1 MRESVIAGFAVGLG
15 ASRRCAARVAPGS
28 PTQPIVRAGRM
39 AARPWHCADY
49 SLQVTST
56 PHRATTIPD
65 LDATD
70 HEAIAYLRALAMDA
84 VQAVGNGHPG
94 TAMALAPA
102 AYLMFQRLLRHDP
115 SDPSWLGRDR
125 FVLSAGHSSLTLYSQ
140 LFLSGYGLTID
151 DLRSFR
157 RWESRTPGHPE
168 FGHTPG
174 VETTTGPLGQGVA
187 TAVGMAMGQRYQRH
201 LLDPNTPE
209 GLSPFDHRIWV
220 VASDGDLQE
229 GVSGEASSLAG
240 TQRLHALCLIWDD
253 NRISIE
259 GDTALA
265 FTEDVTK
272 RYAAYGWAVHEVD
285 MLPDGNIDLPG
296 LAVALHAA
304 RREVT
309 KPTFIRLRTTIAW
322 PAPNAR
328 NTAKSHGS
336 ALGDAEIAATKEVL
350 GLDPAVSFA
359 FPAALVAEVR
369 SRLAARV
376 QAERAEWDVRFRTW
390 ADLNPAQSGLLERLL
405 RRSVPD
411 DLGQVLPEHAVGSQV
426 ATRKASGQAL
436 NRLASRLPEL
446 WGGSADLAESN
457 DTTIAEAAD
466 FLPGDVQGG
475 RVVHYGIREHAM
487 GAIMNGIA
495 LEGLTR
501 PFAGTFLV
509 FSDYMRPAVRLAALM
524 RLPVIYVWTHD
535 SIGLGEDGPTH
546 QPVEHLWA
554 LRAIPGLAVVRPAD
568 ANETSAAWLAALGNP
583 GPTGLILTRQNV
595 PTLVELDTAIAG
607 VARGAYVIRDAPQ
620 MDLLILSTGSEVQL
634 AVTAAEQLA
643 TRGIGARVVS
653 MPCLEWFEAQPAEYR
668 ESVLPS
674 SVGARVAIEAGA
686 TFGWWK
692 YVGDGGQV
700 IGLDHFGAS
709 ASADELFRNFG
720 LTADAVVE
728 AALRCLDHGQGKR
741 TN

>member
-1 MRESVIAGFAVGLG
+1 
-15 ASRRCAARVAPGS
+15 
-28 PTQPIVRAGRM
+28 
-39 AARPWHCADY
+39 
-49 SLQVTST
+49 VTST
-56 PHRATTIPD
+56 PHRAPTIPD
-65 LDATD
+65 LDGTD
-70 HEAIAYLRALAMDA
+70 HAAIAHLRALAMDA

-102 AYLMFQRLLRHDP
+102 AYLLFQRLLRHDP
-115 SDPSWLGRDR
+115 SDPNWLGRDR

-187 TAVGMAMGQRYQRH
+187 TAVGMAMGQRYQRQ
-201 LLDPNTPE
+201 LLDPDAPA
-209 GLSPFDHRIWV
+209 GLSPFDHRIWII
-220 VASDGDLQE
+220 ASDGDLQE

-240 TQRLHALCLIWDD
+240 TQQLHTLCLIWDD

-272 RYAAYGWAVHEVD
+272 RYEAYGWSVHQVD
-285 MLPDGNIDLPG
+285 MLPDGNIDLPS
-296 LAVALHAA
+296 LEVALHAA
-304 RREVT
+304 RQELT

-322 PAPNAR
+322 PAPKAR

-336 ALGDAEIAATKEVL
+336 ALGEAEVAATKEVL

-359 FPAALVAEVR
+359 FPAALLAEIR
-369 SRLAARV
+369 SRLASRV
-376 QAERAEWDVRFRTW
+376 QVERAEWDVRFRTW
-390 ADLNPAQSGLLERLL
+390 ADLNPAQAGLLERLL
-405 RRSVPD
+405 RRAVPD
-411 DLGQVLPEHAVGSQV
+411 DLVQVLPEHALGSQV

-436 NRLASRLPEL
+436 NLLASQLPEL

-457 DTTIAEAAD
+457 DTTIAQSAD
-466 FLPGDVQGG
+466 FLPGAVQGG

-524 RLPVIYVWTHD
+524 SLPVIYVWTHD

-546 QPVEHLWA
+546 QPIEHLWA
-554 LRAIPGLAVVRPAD
+554 LRAIPGLAIVRPAD
-568 ANETSAAWLAALGNP
+568 ANETSAAWLAALGNA

-595 PTLVELDTAIAG
+595 PTLAELPTAVAG
-607 VARGAYVIRDAPQ
+607 VARGAYILKDAPRV
-620 MDLLILSTGSEVQL
+620 DLLILSSGSEVQL
-634 AVTAAEQLA
+634 AVKAAEQLA

-653 MPCLEWFEAQPAEYR
+653 MPCLEWFDSQPLAYR
-668 ESVLPS
+668 EAVLPS
-674 SVGARVAIEAGA
+674 NVAARVAVEAGA
-686 TFGWWK
+686 TLGWWK

-720 LTADAVVE
+720 LTSDAVVE
-728 AALRCLDHGQGKR
+728 AALRCLDQGPGKR